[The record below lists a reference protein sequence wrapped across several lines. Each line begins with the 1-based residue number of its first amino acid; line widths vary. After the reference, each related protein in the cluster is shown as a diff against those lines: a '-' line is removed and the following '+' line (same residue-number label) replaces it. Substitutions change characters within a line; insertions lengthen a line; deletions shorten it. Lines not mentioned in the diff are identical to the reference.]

1 MGQEIKNPDLSGKIR
16 KKAEIPKKSSGSLT
30 LGIFKIWTIFIFEPK
45 FRRKIPKMKIK
56 NKNLKKKKKKKFIF
70 FFGQEIKNRR
80 NPQKSGE
87 NRKSS
92 QKIFHFL
99 KDFHSL
105 TPAGV
110 PFPLEQSLILN
121 KSRSQALCLQCL
133 SAHLRG

>member
-1 MGQEIKNPDLSGKIR
+1 
-16 KKAEIPKKSSGSLT
+16 
-30 LGIFKIWTIFIFEPK
+30 
-45 FRRKIPKMKIK
+45 MKIK

-70 FFGQEIKNRR
+70 FFGQEIKIRK
-80 NPQKSGE
+80 NPDKTGK